1 MDIIKGHFMPHRPLL
16 LGALTAA
23 YLLTPFAS
31 QAAITKAQSSTAAIS
46 PFDVSAAAL
55 VKSAPTAA
63 AFPDASA
70 ITLRDESVIKLNA
83 DGTSVDV
90 THETFKIFNQRAHDK
105 AEITIPFD
113 AGTEKITNV
122 HARTIKPSGTV
133 LTAGGGDIHT
143 SAPYSEFA
151 MYDDAKVTG
160 ISMPGVEDG
169 VIIDYV
175 YTRTTTKAFLP
186 NQYSE
191 TWTFRDGVDPVKFSK
206 MTLTAPASMKINT
219 LPQNASDMTATVTP
233 SADGKRKTY
242 IWKMS
247 DLSTIIPEPEMPP
260 AYTFIPSVEISTIP
274 SWQVISHW
282 YQGLAAGQ
290 MEVSPEIKETVK
302 TLTAGKTTDT
312 DKARAIYYWVEGQTR
327 YVALELGLSAFQPH
341 PAADVCRNRYGDCKD
356 MATLLLTML
365 HEAGV
370 KTAWP
375 VLLGAESQAP
385 VQSYL
390 AAPTFFNHAI
400 VRADIDGKPYWFD
413 STAAMCPFGQIPG
426 GDRGVNAFV
435 IRDGGG
441 AFETI
446 PLGSPEDNSE
456 TTTTK
461 ALLSADG
468 SAECQTTV
476 DMSGDNGLGARLSFR
491 GLQTSQ
497 LKPGFQTMVSHF
509 SPNASLL
516 DYTLSPLADRDQP
529 VVFGLTYHAPLW
541 ATRTGHL
548 LIIDG
553 KDMASTPYDRASRIY
568 PVYESRTAEAVD
580 DLIVTLPAGYTLEDK
595 PDDIHE
601 KMPLGDYTQTA
612 TLTGN
617 VLTVHLVVTSHPGVI
632 LPADYAAAKAQFAKI
647 VTLRKQPIVL
657 HLASNTA
664 Q

>member
-16 LGALTAA
+16 LGALAA
-23 YLLTPFAS
+23 TCLSPFAA
-31 QAAITKAQSSTAAIS
+31 QAAVKPALPL

-55 VKSAPTAA
+55 LKSAPAAA
-63 AFPDASA
+63 AFPDAAA
-70 ITLRDESVIKLNA
+70 ITLRDESTVKVNS
-83 DGTSVDV
+83 DRTSVDV

-122 HARTIKPSGTV
+122 HARTIKPNGTV
-133 LTAGGGDIHT
+133 LAAAGGDIHT

-175 YTRTTTKAFLP
+175 YTRTTHKSFLP

-191 TWTFRDGVDPVKFSK
+191 TWSFRDGVDPVALSK

-219 LPQNASDMTATVTP
+219 LPRNASAMTATVTP
-233 SADGKRKTY
+233 SADGARKTY
-242 IWKMS
+242 VWKMT
-247 DLSTIIPEPEMPP
+247 DLGTIIPEPLMPP
-260 AYTFIPSVEISTIP
+260 AYTFLPSVEISTIP
-274 SWQVISHW
+274 SWQVIAHW

-290 MEVSPEIKETVK
+290 MAVSPEIKDTVK

-365 HEAGV
+365 HEAGI

-375 VLLGAESQAP
+375 VLLGAGSTRA
-385 VQSYL
+385 VQDYL
-390 AAPTFFNHAI
+390 AAPSFFNHAI

-413 STAAMCPFGQIPG
+413 STAAMCPFGAIPG
-426 GDRGVNAFV
+426 GDRGVDAFV
-435 IRDGGG
+435 IRNGTGS
-441 AFETI
+441 FEVI
-446 PLGSPEDNSE
+446 PVGTPEQNSE
-456 TTTTK
+456 TTTTT
-461 ALLSADG
+461 ADLHADG
-468 SAECQTTV
+468 SAECRTT
-476 DMSGDNGLGARLSFR
+476 MSLSGDNGLGARLSFR
-491 GLQTSQ
+491 GLEASQ
-497 LKPGFQTMVSHF
+497 LKPGFQNMVSGF
-509 SPNASLL
+509 SPTASLL
-516 DYTLSPLADRDQP
+516 DYSLSPLADRDQP
-529 VVFGLTYHAPLW
+529 VAIGLTYHAPLW

-553 KDMASTPYDRASRIY
+553 KSMSSAPYDRDSRVFPIY
-568 PVYESRTAEAVD
+568 EDKVGQAVE

-595 PDDIHE
+595 PDDLHE
-601 KMPLGDYTQTA
+601 KMPLGDYDQTVTQT
-612 TLTGN
+612 GS
-617 VLTVHLVVTSHPGVI
+617 VVTVHLVVTSHPGEI
-632 LPADYAAAKAQFAKI
+632 MPADYAAAKAQYAQV
-647 VTLRKQPIVL
+647 VTLRKQPLVL
-657 HLASNTA
+657 HLAEQPA
-664 Q
+664 GK